1 VSFNLVFLLLYLMED
16 YYRLLEVDYE
26 ASVDAINN
34 AYQQKIL
41 EYKSL
46 PFLSDLDKHNL
57 KEIKKAFI
65 VFNNK
70 SYKKTY
76 DEYIKNKIKT
86 QSERS
91 SRKNP
96 QNQNYLV
103 DRIFNFQSNPN
114 YNLKHNELLRPKNV
128 GLSSDDQVEYDKP
141 LDYDESV
148 DFKPF
153 NFDT

>member
-1 VSFNLVFLLLYLMED
+1 MED

-26 ASVDAINN
+26 ASVEAINN

-46 PFLSDLDKHNL
+46 PFLSDLDKHNF
-57 KEIKKAFI
+57 KEIKKAIFI
-65 VFNNK
+65 FNNK
-70 SYKKTY
+70 KHKKTY

-91 SRKNP
+91 SRKTP

-128 GLSSDDQVEYDKP
+128 GLSADDQVEYDKP
-141 LDYDESV
+141 LDYDESA

>member
-1 VSFNLVFLLLYLMED
+1 MED

-26 ASVDAINN
+26 ASVEAINN

-46 PFLSDLDKHNL
+46 PFLSDLEKHNF
-57 KEIKKAFI
+57 KEIKKAIFI
-65 VFNNK
+65 FNNK
-70 SYKKTY
+70 KHKKTY

-91 SRKNP
+91 SRKTP

-128 GLSSDDQVEYDKP
+128 GLSADDQVEYDKP
-141 LDYDESV
+141 LDYDESA

>member
-1 VSFNLVFLLLYLMED
+1 MED

-141 LDYDESV
+141 LDYDESA

-153 NFDT
+153 NFDS

>member
-1 VSFNLVFLLLYLMED
+1 MED

>member
-1 VSFNLVFLLLYLMED
+1 MED

-26 ASVDAINN
+26 ASIHAINN
-34 AYQQKIL
+34 AYQKKML

-57 KEIKKAFI
+57 KETKKAFI
-65 VFNNK
+65 VFNDVN
-70 SYKKTY
+70 YKKTY

-86 QSERS
+86 QSDRT
-91 SRKNP
+91 SRKTP

-114 YNLKHNELLRPKNV
+114 YNLTHNELLRPKNV
-128 GLSSDDQVEYDKP
+128 GLTADDQVEYDKP
-141 LDYDESV
+141 LDYDDAA

-153 NFDT
+153 NFDS

>member
-1 VSFNLVFLLLYLMED
+1 MED

-26 ASVDAINN
+26 ASVEAINN
-34 AYQQKIL
+34 AYQQKIS

-46 PFLSDLDKHNL
+46 PFLSDLDKNNF
-57 KEIKKAFI
+57 KEIKKAIFI
-65 VFNNK
+65 FNNK
-70 SYKKTY
+70 KHKKTY

-91 SRKNP
+91 SRKTP

-128 GLSSDDQVEYDKP
+128 GLTADDQVEYDKP
-141 LDYDESV
+141 LDYDESA

-153 NFDT
+153 NFDS

>member
-1 VSFNLVFLLLYLMED
+1 MED

-128 GLSSDDQVEYDKP
+128 GLSADDQVEYDKP
-141 LDYDESV
+141 LDYDESA

-153 NFDT
+153 NFDS

>member
-1 VSFNLVFLLLYLMED
+1 MED

-26 ASVDAINN
+26 SSLETINN
-34 AYQQKIL
+34 AYQNKIN
-41 EYKSL
+41 EFKFL

-57 KEIKKAFI
+57 KEIKKAFVI
-65 VFNNK
+65 FNNFE
-70 SYKKTY
+70 YKKTY
-76 DEYIKNKIKT
+76 DEYIKNKIKNT
-86 QSERS
+86 FERS

-103 DRIFNFQSNPN
+103 DRIFNFKSASK
-114 YNLKHNELLRPKNV
+114 YNLQHNELLRPKNV
-128 GLSSDDQVEYDKP
+128 GLTSDDVIEYDKP
-141 LDYDESV
+141 LDYEEST

>member
-1 VSFNLVFLLLYLMED
+1 MED

-26 ASVDAINN
+26 ASVEAINN

-57 KEIKKAFI
+57 KEMKKAFI
-65 VFNNK
+65 IFNDK
-70 SYKKTY
+70 AYKKTY

-91 SRKNP
+91 SRKTP
-96 QNQNYLV
+96 QKQNYLV
-103 DRIFNFQSNPN
+103 DRIFSFQSNPN

-128 GLSSDDQVEYDKP
+128 GLSADDQVEYDKP
-141 LDYDESV
+141 LDYDESA

>member
-1 VSFNLVFLLLYLMED
+1 MED
-16 YYRLLEVDYE
+16 YYRLFEIDYE
-26 ASVDAINN
+26 ASSVAINN
-34 AYQQKIL
+34 AYQKKIL

-65 VFNNK
+65 IFNNEN
-70 SYKKTY
+70 YKRTY
-76 DEYIKNKIKT
+76 DEYIKNKIKI
-86 QSERS
+86 QSERP
-91 SRKNP
+91 SRKTP

-103 DRIFNFQSNPN
+103 DRIFNLQSNPN

-128 GLSSDDQVEYDKP
+128 GLTADDVADFKP
-141 LDYDESV
+141 LDYDDAADFKPLDYDDAA

-153 NFDT
+153 NFES